1 MKAIIFSFFI
11 VALIGCNSSSK
22 NDKPDM
28 PGVYSME
35 SQTIDDGTDKT
46 VLKDLKQL
54 KIYTEKYFMY
64 VQANPANSL
73 YSFGVGTYSVND
85 SNKVIENSIYSAS
98 DTIFN
103 ADPHTY
109 NLNITTSFD
118 GYKQFI
124 PEITIGGQKSSLT
137 EVYTRSGTKESTPL
151 DGVWKESN
159 FYVVNGNDTTSHE
172 RIQFK
177 AFFNGYFM
185 YGQYN
190 LNDSTNTHY
199 TGMGFG
205 TFKMDNDHQIQET
218 ELNSSYN
225 ISPGAVYTIE
235 VDMINENSYKQTLV
249 QPDGS
254 KHIEVYQRLKG

>member
-1 MKAIIFSFFI
+1 MKAIISSFVILVLF
-11 VALIGCNSSSK
+11 GCNSSK
-22 NDKPDM
+22 TNMPDM

-35 SQTIDDGTDKT
+35 SQTIDNGTDKT
-46 VLKDLKQL
+46 TLKDLKQL
-54 KIYTEKYFMY
+54 KIYTDKYFMY
-64 VQANPANSL
+64 VQANPTNSL
-73 YSFGVGTYSVND
+73 YSFGVGTYAVND
-85 SNKVIENSIYSAS
+85 SGKVIEKSIYSAS
-98 DTIFN
+98 DTTFN
-103 ADPHTY
+103 TDPHTY

-124 PEITIGGQKSSLT
+124 PDIMIGGQKSSLT
-137 EVYTRSGTKESTPL
+137 EVYSRSGTKAITPL

-159 FYVVNGNDTTSHE
+159 FYVVNGNDSTSHE
-172 RIQFK
+172 RTQFK
-177 AFFNGYFM
+177 AFFHGYFM

-190 LNDSTNTHY
+190 LNDSTHTHY